1 MLKQMFNQLRE
12 VAKYG
17 MMHVRNE
24 KGQGMVEYALIIGL
38 VAVLLVGAL
47 VLLSGGVQGLFEN
60 ITDILGSPET
70 QEPSGS

>member
-1 MLKQMFNQLRE
+1 MLKQMFNQMKE

-17 MMHVRNE
+17 AMHVRNE

-47 VLLSGGVQGLFEN
+47 VLLSGGIEGLFDN
-60 ITDILGSPET
+60 ITGILGDPEG
-70 QEPSGS
+70 QQ